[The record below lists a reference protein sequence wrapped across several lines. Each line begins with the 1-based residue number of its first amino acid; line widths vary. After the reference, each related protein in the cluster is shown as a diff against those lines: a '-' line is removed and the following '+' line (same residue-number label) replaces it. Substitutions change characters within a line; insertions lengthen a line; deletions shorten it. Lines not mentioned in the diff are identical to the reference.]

1 MTWVAKLVL
10 LPLVATIDLKKINL
24 ANRYLIMIKDTIF
37 YHDDCSEN

>member
-24 ANRYLIMIKDTIF
+24 ANRYLLSMMTAVKIDVKKPG
-37 YHDDCSEN
+37 